1 VSPEIF
7 LGSPTAAIYLI
18 EFWTHFQVSCQLAAA
33 FVLDILLIASQEN
46 RKMIQIT
53 IINKVA
59 FPFAKMNCLHAR
71 NFPRNERE
79 MGKTERKRVLKRIK
93 GQDFGH

>member
-1 VSPEIF
+1 
-7 LGSPTAAIYLI
+7 
-18 EFWTHFQVSCQLAAA
+18 LAAA